1 MNDLQEMYLE
11 KASYTLDDTIKEFL
25 LCNENTADGVI
36 GRMLKTD
43 KEAHD
48 ELIYYGKQMYDD
60 AVNGIN
66 QRYKAD
72 GKYNDKYI
80 FHFLGFD
87 KCVCIDLVWTKDKN
101 YFLLQILD
109 NPGDFVCIEPST
121 YDTYIL
127 SDNPD
132 RYKDALKDLDE
143 TEEDYDDD
151 DTDDG
156 DDGAAV
162 QEPTQEKQGGNK
174 MARPK
179 KNQEPAS
186 AVKSDKGNGYKPTLQ
201 DYYSV
206 FTGIY
211 KQASAIPRD
220 EKVTLDED
228 EYNEILNSNFYMT
241 AMCFLKDTSDK
252 EGYYNAYEEHLFERK
267 DIDKYIIDIRTLDT
281 DTKYPYKDYDFVV
294 IDTMITN
301 QYRNLLFLLQ
311 GRYDFA
317 LFDATYNHMISVVP
331 IKNVREMLDTS
342 EIEE

>member
-1 MNDLQEMYLE
+1 MKGKDMNDLQEMYLE

-132 RYKDALKDLDE
+132 RYKDALKDLDDAE
-143 TEEDYDDD
+143 TE
-151 DTDDG
+151 T
-156 DDGAAV
+156 
-162 QEPTQEKQGGNK
+162 EPVSATKS
-174 MARPK
+174 K
-179 KNQEPAS
+179 KD
-186 AVKSDKGNGYKPTLQ
+186 SDYKPTLQ

-206 FTGIY
+206 FTGVY

-228 EYNEILNSNFYMT
+228 EYNEILDSNFYMT

-267 DIDKYIIDIRTLDT
+267 DIDKYIIDIRTLDS

-294 IDTMITN
+294 IDTMITY
-301 QYRNLLFLLQ
+301 QYRDLLFLLQ
-311 GRYDFA
+311 GRNDFA

>member
-1 MNDLQEMYLE
+1 MKGKDMNDLQEMYLE

-132 RYKDALKDLDE
+132 RYKDALKDLDDAE
-143 TEEDYDDD
+143 TE
-151 DTDDG
+151 T
-156 DDGAAV
+156 
-162 QEPTQEKQGGNK
+162 EPVSATKS
-174 MARPK
+174 K
-179 KNQEPAS
+179 KD
-186 AVKSDKGNGYKPTLQ
+186 SDYKPTLQ

-206 FTGIY
+206 FTGVY

-267 DIDKYIIDIRTLDT
+267 DIDKYIIDIRTLDS

-294 IDTMITN
+294 IDTMITY
-301 QYRNLLFLLQ
+301 QYRDLLFLLQ
-311 GRYDFA
+311 GRNDFA

>member
-132 RYKDALKDLDE
+132 RYKDALKDLDDAE
-143 TEEDYDDD
+143 TEPVSA
-151 DTDDG
+151 T
-156 DDGAAV
+156 
-162 QEPTQEKQGGNK
+162 KS
-174 MARPK
+174 K
-179 KNQEPAS
+179 KD
-186 AVKSDKGNGYKPTLQ
+186 SDYKPTLQ

-267 DIDKYIIDIRTLDT
+267 DIDKYIIDIRTLDS

-294 IDTMITN
+294 IDTMITY
-301 QYRNLLFLLQ
+301 QYRDLLFLLQ

-331 IKNVREMLDTS
+331 IKNVREMLDTL

>member
-11 KASYTLDDTIKEFL
+11 KASYTLEDTIKEFL
-25 LCNENTADGVI
+25 LCNENTADDVI

-80 FHFLGFD
+80 FHFFGFD

-132 RYKDALKDLDE
+132 RYKDALKDLDDAE
-143 TEEDYDDD
+143 TE
-151 DTDDG
+151 T
-156 DDGAAV
+156 
-162 QEPTQEKQGGNK
+162 EPVSATKS
-174 MARPK
+174 K
-179 KNQEPAS
+179 KD
-186 AVKSDKGNGYKPTLQ
+186 SDYKPTLQ

-252 EGYYNAYEEHLFERK
+252 EDYYNAYEEHLFERK
-267 DIDKYIIDIRTLDT
+267 DIDKYIIDIRTLDS

-294 IDTMITN
+294 IDTMITY
-301 QYRNLLFLLQ
+301 QYRDLLFLLQ
-311 GRYDFA
+311 GRNDFA
-317 LFDATYNHMISVVP
+317 LYDATYNHMISVVP
-331 IKNVREMLDTS
+331 IKNVREMLDTL

>member
-1 MNDLQEMYLE
+1 MNDLQAMYLE
-11 KASYTLDDTIKEFL
+11 KASYTLEDTIKEFL
-25 LCNENTADGVI
+25 LCNENTADDVI

-101 YFLLQILD
+101 YFLLQILN

-132 RYKDALKDLDE
+132 RYKDALKDLDDTE
-143 TEEDYDDD
+143 TE
-151 DTDDG
+151 
-156 DDGAAV
+156 
-162 QEPTQEKQGGNK
+162 PS
-174 MARPK
+174 
-179 KNQEPAS
+179 S
-186 AVKSDKGNGYKPTLQ
+186 AVKSEKGSNYKPTLQ

-206 FTGIY
+206 FTGVY

-228 EYNEILNSNFYMT
+228 EYNEILNANFYMT

-267 DIDKYIIDIRTLDT
+267 DIDKYIIDIRTLDS

-294 IDTMITN
+294 IDTMITY
-301 QYRNLLFLLQ
+301 QYRDLLFLLQ
-311 GRYDFA
+311 GRNDFA
-317 LFDATYNHMISVVP
+317 LFDATYNHMISAVP
-331 IKNVREMLDTS
+331 IKDVKEMLDTLKT
-342 EIEE
+342 EE

>member
-1 MNDLQEMYLE
+1 MKGKDMNDLQEMYLE
-11 KASYTLDDTIKEFL
+11 KASYTLEDTVREFLHDL
-25 LCNENTADGVI
+25 LCNENTADDVI

-48 ELIYYGKQMYDD
+48 ELIYYGKQMYND

-132 RYKDALKDLDE
+132 RYKDALKDLDDTE
-143 TEEDYDDD
+143 TE
-151 DTDDG
+151 
-156 DDGAAV
+156 
-162 QEPTQEKQGGNK
+162 PS
-174 MARPK
+174 
-179 KNQEPAS
+179 S
-186 AVKSDKGNGYKPTLQ
+186 AVKSEKGSNYKPTLQ

-206 FTGIY
+206 FTGVY

-228 EYNEILNSNFYMT
+228 EYNEILNANFYMT
-241 AMCFLKDTSDK
+241 VMCFLKDMPDN
-252 EGYYNAYEEHLFERK
+252 GNYYNAYEEHLFERK

-311 GRYDFA
+311 GRNDFT
-317 LFDATYNHMISVVP
+317 LFDATYNHMISAVP

>member
-11 KASYTLDDTIKEFL
+11 KASYTLEDTIKEFL

-132 RYKDALKDLDE
+132 RYKDALKDLDDAE
-143 TEEDYDDD
+143 TE
-151 DTDDG
+151 T
-156 DDGAAV
+156 
-162 QEPTQEKQGGNK
+162 EPVSATKS
-174 MARPK
+174 K
-179 KNQEPAS
+179 KVYSIKYFNY
-186 AVKSDKGNGYKPTLQ
+186 SDYKPTLQ

-267 DIDKYIIDIRTLDT
+267 DIDKYIIDIRTLDS

-294 IDTMITN
+294 IDTMITY
-301 QYRNLLFLLQ
+301 QYRDLLFLLQ
-311 GRYDFA
+311 GRNDFA

-331 IKNVREMLDTS
+331 IKNVREMLDTL

>member
-1 MNDLQEMYLE
+1 MKGKDMNDLQEMYLE
-11 KASYTLDDTIKEFL
+11 KASYTLEDTIKEFL

-132 RYKDALKDLDE
+132 RYKDALKDLDDAE
-143 TEEDYDDD
+143 TE
-151 DTDDG
+151 T
-156 DDGAAV
+156 
-162 QEPTQEKQGGNK
+162 EPVSATKS
-174 MARPK
+174 K
-179 KNQEPAS
+179 KVYSIKYFNY
-186 AVKSDKGNGYKPTLQ
+186 SDYKPTLQ

-211 KQASAIPRD
+211 KQVSAIPRD

-267 DIDKYIIDIRTLDT
+267 DIDKYIIDIRTLDS

-294 IDTMITN
+294 IDTMITY
-301 QYRNLLFLLQ
+301 QYRDLLFLLQ

-331 IKNVREMLDTS
+331 IKNVREMLDTL